1 MMRAAEGGA
10 DPDAAGTGAVRTIE
24 VAEVEAGSRLDRWF
38 KRHYPNLSHGRIE
51 KLLRTGQIRVDGRR
65 VKAGLRLTAGMR
77 IRVPPI
83 EDAPAAAR
91 KTARTREPSRQDA
104 ARLRA
109 LVLYKDDDVIA
120 IDKPPGLAVQGGTK
134 TLIHLDAMLDAL
146 KLGNDERPRLVH
158 RLDKDSSGVLILA
171 RNAAAASRLAAS
183 FRRREARKTYWAITV
198 GVPSPREGK
207 VDLALAKLP
216 GRGGERMVADTDA
229 GKRAIT
235 YYSVIE
241 TAGRTAA
248 FLALSPLT
256 GRTHQLRAHC
266 AHLGTPILGDGKYG
280 AKAAF
285 LAGRGVSRKL
295 HLHALSLSI
304 PHPRAGRIDVT
315 APLPAHMVE
324 TFALFGFDAEAEAAR
339 DPFAGGEGYLRRLS
353 NSSA

>member
-1 MMRAAEGGA
+1 MRAAEGGA
-10 DPDAAGTGAVRTIE
+10 DPDPAGTGAVRTIE

-38 KRHYPNLSHGRIE
+38 KRRYPNLSHGRIE

-65 VKAGLRLTAGMR
+65 VKAGLRLSPGMR

-83 EDAPAAAR
+83 EDAPGTAAR
-91 KTARTREPSRQDA
+91 KPARAREPSREDA
-104 ARLRA
+104 AKLRA

-171 RNAAAASRLAAS
+171 RTPAAASRLAAS
-183 FRRREARKTYWAITV
+183 FRKREARKTYWAVTV
-198 GVPSPREGK
+198 GVPSPRQGK

-216 GRGGERMVADTDA
+216 GRGGERMVADAQA

-248 FLALSPLT
+248 WVALSPLT

-315 APLPAHMVE
+315 APLPAHMAE
-324 TFALFGFDAEAEAAR
+324 TFALFGFDADAEAAH
-339 DPFAGGEGYLRRLS
+339 DPFAGVEG
-353 NSSA
+353 

>member
-1 MMRAAEGGA
+1 MRAAEGGT
-10 DPDAAGTGAVRTIE
+10 DPVTASTSAVRTIE

-38 KRHYPNLSHGRIE
+38 KRRYPGLGHGRIE
-51 KLLRTGQIRVDGRR
+51 KLLRTGQIRVDGKR
-65 VKAGLRLTAGMR
+65 VKAGLRLSPGMR

-83 EDAPAAAR
+83 GDAESAAATR
-91 KTARTREPSRQDA
+91 KPARSREPSREDA

-146 KLGNDERPRLVH
+146 RFGADERPRLVH

-171 RNAAAASRLAAS
+171 RTPAAASRLAAS
-183 FRRREARKTYWAITV
+183 FRKREARKTYWAITV

-216 GRGGERMVADTDA
+216 GRGGERMVADAQA

-248 FLALSPLT
+248 WVALSPLT

-315 APLPAHMVE
+315 APLPTHMVE
-324 TFALFGFDAEAEAAR
+324 TFALFGFDADAAAAR
-339 DPFAGGEGYLRRLS
+339 DPFAGIEG
-353 NSSA
+353 

>member
-1 MMRAAEGGA
+1 MTGTAEGGA
-10 DPDAAGTGAVRTIE
+10 DREPSIRTIE
-24 VAEVEAGSRLDRWF
+24 VAEIEAGSRLDRWF
-38 KRHYPNLSHGRIE
+38 KRHYPHLGHGRIE
-51 KLLRTGQIRVDGRR
+51 KLLRTGQIRVDGKR
-65 VKAGLRLTAGMR
+65 VKAGLRLTKGMR

-83 EDAPAAAR
+83 EDARGTAAR
-91 KTARTREPSRQDA
+91 TPARAREPSREDA
-104 ARLRA
+104 AKLRA
-109 LVLYKDDDVIA
+109 LVLYRDDDVLA

-146 KLGNDERPRLVH
+146 RFGADERPRLVH
-158 RLDKDSSGVLILA
+158 RLDKDSSGVLLLA
-171 RNAAAASRLAAS
+171 RTPAAASKLAAS
-183 FRRREARKTYWAITV
+183 FRQRQAQKTYWAVTV
-198 GVPSPREGK
+198 GVPRPRQGK
-207 VDLALAKLP
+207 IDLPLAKLP
-216 GRGGERMVADTDA
+216 GRGGERMIADAEA

-235 YYSVIE
+235 HYSVIE

-266 AHLGTPILGDGKYG
+266 AHLETPILGDGKYG

-285 LAGRGVSRKL
+285 LSGRGVSRKL
-295 HLHALSLSI
+295 HLHARNISI

-339 DPFAGGEGYLRRLS
+339 DPFEGIEG
-353 NSSA
+353 

>member
-1 MMRAAEGGA
+1 MRAAER
-10 DPDAAGTGAVRTIE
+10 GTDKVTAVRTIE
-24 VAEVEAGSRLDRWF
+24 VAEIDAGSRLDRWF
-38 KRHYPNLSHGRIE
+38 KRRYPGLGHGRIE
-51 KLLRTGQIRVDGRR
+51 KLLRTGQIRVDGKR
-65 VKAGLRLTAGMR
+65 VKAGLRLTPGMR

-83 EDAPAAAR
+83 EDAESAATRKPARA
-91 KTARTREPSRQDA
+91 REPSRDDA

-109 LVLYKDDDVIA
+109 LVLYRDDDVIA

-146 KLGNDERPRLVH
+146 TFGSDDRPRLVH

-171 RNAAAASRLAAS
+171 RTLAAASKLAAS
-183 FRRREARKTYWAITV
+183 FRQREAQKTYWAITV
-198 GVPSPREGK
+198 GVPRPRRGK
-207 VDLALAKLP
+207 VDLPLAKLP
-216 GRGGERMVADTDA
+216 GKGGERMVADAEA

-241 TAGRTAA
+241 TAGKTGAWV
-248 FLALSPLT
+248 ALSPLT

-266 AHLGTPILGDGKYG
+266 AHLQTPILGDGKYG

-339 DPFAGGEGYLRRLS
+339 EPFAGGGG
-353 NSSA
+353 

>member
-1 MMRAAEGGA
+1 MRAAEGGT
-10 DPDAAGTGAVRTIE
+10 DPVTASMSAVRTIE
-24 VAEVEAGSRLDRWF
+24 VAEVEAGSRLDRRF
-38 KRHYPNLSHGRIE
+38 KRRYPNLSHGRIE

-65 VKAGLRLTAGMR
+65 VKAGLRLSPGMR

-83 EDAPAAAR
+83 ADTAIAAAR
-91 KTARTREPSRQDA
+91 KPARTREPSREDA
-104 ARLRA
+104 AKLRA

-158 RLDKDSSGVLILA
+158 RLDKDSSGVLLLA
-171 RNAAAASRLAAS
+171 RTPAAASRLAAS
-183 FRRREARKTYWAITV
+183 FRQREARKTYWAVTV

-216 GRGGERMVADTDA
+216 GRGGERMVADAEA

-248 FLALSPLT
+248 WVALSPLT

-315 APLPAHMVE
+315 APLPAHMAE
-324 TFALFGFDAEAEAAR
+324 TFALFGFDANAEAAR
-339 DPFAGGEGYLRRLS
+339 EPFAGVEG
-353 NSSA
+353 

>member
-1 MMRAAEGGA
+1 M
-10 DPDAAGTGAVRTIE
+10 
-24 VAEVEAGSRLDRWF
+24 
-38 KRHYPNLSHGRIE
+38 
-51 KLLRTGQIRVDGRR
+51 RTGQIRVDGKR
-65 VKAGLRLTAGMR
+65 VKAGLRLTKGMR
-77 IRVPPI
+77 IRVPPMA
-83 EDAPAAAR
+83 DSTPAAAR
-91 KTARTREPSRQDA
+91 KPARAREPSRDDA
-104 ARLRA
+104 DKLRA

-146 KLGNDERPRLVH
+146 RFGSDERPRLVH

-171 RNAAAASRLAAS
+171 RTPAAASRLAAA
-183 FRRREARKTYWAITV
+183 FRRREVRKTYWAITV
-198 GVPSPREGK
+198 GVPSPRQGK
-207 VDLALAKLP
+207 IDLSLAKLP
-216 GRGGERMVADTDA
+216 GRGGERMVADKES

-235 YYSVIE
+235 HYSVIE

-295 HLHALSLSI
+295 HLHARALSL

-324 TFALFGFDAEAEAAR
+324 TFALFGFEADAEAAR
-339 DPFAGGEGYLRRLS
+339 DPFAGGGG
-353 NSSA
+353 

>member
-1 MMRAAEGGA
+1 MRAAEPGA
-10 DPDAAGTGAVRTIE
+10 DPDATGTGAVRTIE

-38 KRHYPNLSHGRIE
+38 KRLYPNLSHGRIE

-65 VKAGLRLTAGMR
+65 VKAGLRLSPGMR

-83 EDAPAAAR
+83 ADAPGTAAR
-91 KTARTREPSRQDA
+91 TPARTREPSREDA
-104 ARLRA
+104 AKLRA

-146 KLGNDERPRLVH
+146 RFGADERPRLVH
-158 RLDKDSSGVLILA
+158 RLDKDSSGVLLLA
-171 RNAAAASRLAAS
+171 RTPAAASRLAAS
-183 FRRREARKTYWAITV
+183 FRRREARKTYWAVTV

-216 GRGGERMVADTDA
+216 GRGGERMVADAEA

-248 FLALSPLT
+248 WVALSPLT

-295 HLHALSLSI
+295 HLHARSLSI

-324 TFALFGFDAEAEAAR
+324 TFALFGFDAAAEAAR
-339 DPFAGGEGYLRRLS
+339 DPFGGDRD
-353 NSSA
+353 